1 MPRQALVGNALAL
14 LTSVLSVKN
23 FRGKK
28 WATAIAS
35 ITFFFISN
43 STACRALL
51 QEKESQLFKTTDATM
66 GLSPK
71 EMEDNPP
78 RLRSSENQGTE
89 AVFQHCL

>member
-1 MPRQALVGNALAL
+1 MRAA
-14 LTSVLSVKN
+14 
-23 FRGKK
+23 GKK
-28 WATAIAS
+28 FQGKKVGHINC
-35 ITFFFISN
+35 FHHLFFISN